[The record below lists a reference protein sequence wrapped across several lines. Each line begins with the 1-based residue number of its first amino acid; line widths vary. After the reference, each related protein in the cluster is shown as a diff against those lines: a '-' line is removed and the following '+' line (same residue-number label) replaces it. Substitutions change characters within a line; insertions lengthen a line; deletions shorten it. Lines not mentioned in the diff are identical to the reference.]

1 MFTGIVEE
9 VGTIARIRGGAHS
22 STLEV
27 CARTVWED
35 MRVGDSICTSGVCL
49 TITSLT
55 QRGFTADVMH
65 ETLSRSTLGG
75 LSVGDKVNLER
86 AMAVG
91 ERFGGHIVSGHIDG
105 TGTVERITRDGTAI
119 WYEIETTPGILR
131 LIIEKGSIALDGIS
145 LTVARVDDAT
155 NTFSV
160 STIPHTTTHT
170 TLTDTQ
176 VGDTVNLENDIVGKY
191 IEHLMRTGNSAAA
204 PQGITMDFLLE
215 NGF

>member
-9 VGTIARIRGGAHS
+9 VGTIARIQGGAHS

-27 CARTVWED
+27 CARTIWED
-35 MRVGDSICTSGVCL
+35 THVGDSICTSGVCL
-49 TITSLT
+49 TVTSLT
-55 QRGFTADVMH
+55 QQGFTADVMH

-105 TGTVERITRDGTAI
+105 TGTVEHITRDGTAI

-160 STIPHTTTHT
+160 STIPHTATHT

-176 VGDTVNLENDIVGKY
+176 VGDAVNLENDIVGKY
-191 IEHLMRTGNSAAA
+191 IERLMRIGNSAAT

>member
-9 VGTIARIRGGAHS
+9 VGTIARIQGGAHS

-35 MRVGDSICTSGVCL
+35 THVGDSICASGVCL
-49 TITSLT
+49 TVTSLT

-86 AMAVG
+86 ATAVG

-105 TGTVERITRDGTAI
+105 TGTIERITRDDTAI

-160 STIPHTTTHT
+160 STIPHTATHT

-176 VGDTVNLENDIVGKY
+176 VGDAVNLENDIVGKY
-191 IEHLMRTGNSAAA
+191 IERLMRTGNSAAT